1 MKITQETDYA
11 FRITSFLASHENEII
26 GAPII
31 AEECSVTERFTL
43 RILRKL
49 NLAGITYAKRGA
61 KGGYGL
67 KRSKEEITLYQ
78 IICAI
83 DGPTVINR
91 CLGYDHYCNR
101 KAENG
106 VKHCKF
112 HKKLFHIQKTIINMF
127 DSETIDNYI

>member
-67 KRSKEEITLYQ
+67 KRPKEEITLYQ
-78 IICAI
+78 
-83 DGPTVINR
+83 DQ
-91 CLGYDHYCNR
+91 YCNR
-101 KAENG
+101 KTIEG

-112 HKKLFHIQKTIINMF
+112 RNKLFHIQKSIINMF
-127 DSETIDNYI
+127 NSETIDNYI